1 MTDNFNDNN
10 DIVNIKHLNPH
21 NFYDEKEKMAIKA
34 FRLERSILNTKQS
47 NDEKLNYLDE
57 TFKEKL
63 KKLKTVKSKSNVE
76 LPKIN
81 NNIKSETFRKTNNIL
96 DSMSL
101 KKVINIEEL
110 KLFQRKSF
118 FKKKDFN
125 INSIGFSNNLKYFN
139 KLALKNVCPKGKQT
153 IRKYYKVKDSVK
165 KFHLNKTNY
174 NKYKN
179 NLNQYAVNKMYYM
192 FAPKKSSAF
201 IMYKLCLGIS
211 AIIIVFSLFIL
222 LNWFIQGQQI
232 NNLNKSLKEKMVIQ
246 NIIGGE
252 IYNMK
257 EPGNL
262 NTDIDYNDYNDNVYW
277 KYVNTPLS
285 SVNFDDLKAINKDT
299 VGWLIVNNTNINY
312 PFVQTNNND
321 YYLTHSFDKSRN
333 NAGWV
338 FADYRNDFSNL
349 DFNTVI
355 YAHGRKDKVMFGS
368 LTNALEPS
376 WYTNLDNQL
385 IQLSTLNFNSLWQ
398 VFSVYKIEAESYY
411 ITTSFSTNEI
421 KESFIKMMK
430 QRSIYDFGIDVNA
443 NDKILTLSTC
453 YNNNGIRMV
462 VQAKLVKIQE
472 RTS

>member
-1 MTDNFNDNN
+1 M
-10 DIVNIKHLNPH
+10 
-21 NFYDEKEKMAIKA
+21 
-34 FRLERSILNTKQS
+34 
-47 NDEKLNYLDE
+47 
-57 TFKEKL
+57 
-63 KKLKTVKSKSNVE
+63 
-76 LPKIN
+76 PKIN

-101 KKVINIEEL
+101 KKVISIEEL

-211 AIIIVFSLFIL
+211 AIILVFSLFIL

-262 NTDIDYNDYNDNVYW
+262 NNDYNDNLYW

-368 LTNALEPS
+368 LTNALEPN